1 MVTIQPRQIEVAVV
15 HHSYRSMIVTFIK
28 HDGHIDLDYAISISQ
43 IEQEAR
49 RQPRPEMVKKT
60 KESEVGSEQLEEL
73 KRKVKE
79 ERASRGKKEETK

>member
-1 MVTIQPRQIEVAVV
+1 MKGFAKETNLQDVAKSIKQELTSLIGGSWMVTIQPRQIEVAVV

-49 RQPRPEMVKKT
+49 R
-60 KESEVGSEQLEEL
+60 
-73 KRKVKE
+73 
-79 ERASRGKKEETK
+79 